1 MSGISIAPLRDK
13 RRGPREADR
22 RRAKPY
28 NIVRDISANGSGQ
41 WLAGAYLVKAAPREY
56 EGEHHSRQVQP
67 KWDMPRG
74 GDFIDPKTLTRR
86 RGKNEAFA
94 NSGHCGLDRLWRDL
108 RQCRERGTSGGPTY
122 RGASCADPGNTSRQ
136 SLRRKGLLAQM
147 ASVAQ
152 MASLA

>member
-1 MSGISIAPLRDK
+1 MGHA
-13 RRGPREADR
+13 
-22 RRAKPY
+22 
-28 NIVRDISANGSGQ
+28 
-41 WLAGAYLVKAAPREY
+41 
-56 EGEHHSRQVQP
+56 
-67 KWDMPRG
+67 RG
-74 GDFIDPKTLTRR
+74 GDLSILKTLTRR

-94 NSGHCGLDRLWRDL
+94 NSGYCGLDRLWRDL
-108 RQCRERGTSGGPTY
+108 RQCRERGTSGGLNY